1 MGEINKIYKKYKISI
16 DIQWIIQYLLLYTRR
31 VLDREQ
37 SEVTYKKSIEIWR
50 NF

>member
-1 MGEINKIYKKYKISI
+1 MVEINKIYKKYKISI

-31 VLDREQ
+31 VLDRER
-37 SEVTYKKSIEIWR
+37 SEVTCKKSIEIWR